1 MVKLVDALDSK
12 SSSRNTVPVRVRP
25 GAPNEVITPYSGVF
39 FCTIP
44 FKTFS
49 LKMPIPVIY
58 SFYTQL
64 KDKQEVE
71 EYYKRMGFILNAEQQ
86 KRTRIRN

>member
-1 MVKLVDALDSK
+1 
-12 SSSRNTVPVRVRP
+12 
-25 GAPNEVITPYSGVF
+25 
-39 FCTIP
+39 
-44 FKTFS
+44 
-49 LKMPIPVIY
+49 MPIPVIY

-71 EYYKRMGFILNAEQQ
+71 EYYKGMGFILNAEQQ